1 MMGIKYVLP
10 EASRRVK
17 LLLDEK
23 GDPAYPSATSPECF
37 KPIQATG
44 RRAYK

>member
-1 MMGIKYVLP
+1 MTIKYVMP

-17 LLLDEK
+17 RLFDEN

-37 KPIQATG
+37 KPVQATG
-44 RRAYK
+44 GRPYK